1 MPNLYK
7 QFMDLQSPKP
17 LQVGTVAFLVNG
29 VATIT
34 LPGGGKLQA
43 EMGSR
48 QGGGKSSYRYQTLEG
63 SFMGG
68 DSEDTRYR
76 QRDYH
81 TALKW
86 VQPLSSAARL
96 TLGGQLRTELVDSS
110 SDLLLGEEHAP
121 HMGVGNSAG
130 AR

>member
-43 EMGSR
+43 RGEAT
-48 QGGGKSSYRYQTLEG
+48 QGQRVFVRDGAIEG
-63 SFMGG
+63 PAP
-68 DSEDTRYR
+68 E
-76 QRDYH
+76 
-81 TALKW
+81 
-86 VQPLSSAARL
+86 L
-96 TLGGQLRTELVDSS
+96 TYTD
-110 SDLLLGEEHAP
+110 GE
-121 HMGVGNSAG
+121 V
-130 AR
+130 